1 MALPP
6 GRARPPSYA
15 HLSDFWKVM
24 GARAGNQLTSKGFLI
39 IIGYLKFSLPPF
51 PWVNRKNRDQRV
63 TPRILYFFL
72 GIVLSWVIPLP
83 LAEGRDSIR
92 VLILR
97 DVSTVKVAAEG
108 LNLYDLKTGQPFF
121 KNRKYTALVFE
132 REAGGRVRL
141 RGQNLSAP
149 AFLVEWMGNPLSI
162 NGRSYRDQLRVL
174 PGPNRDL
181 WVINVLPL
189 EEYLVGLINFEI
201 SSQWP
206 MEAVKAQVIAAR
218 TYAFYQRGNRAREP
232 YDVDSGVSDQVYGGT
247 GKEDARS
254 RRAVEETRGEL
265 ILHQGNAIFSVYSA
279 CCGGKT
285 ESGEYMWPGVFPYLR
300 SAECAYCLDSPH
312 FLWNYSI
319 DGERLA
325 SALGSGAVSGSRI
338 LGLEIE
344 ERSPSRRVLK
354 LMIQAQNGR
363 QLVSGKDFRRL
374 LGYDQLRSTNFIVKE
389 KDGTFHFSG
398 LGWGHGV
405 GFCQWGAKG
414 MAEAGMD
421 HRAILNSYY
430 RGVEI
435 GKRQR

>member
-1 MALPP
+1 
-6 GRARPPSYA
+6 
-15 HLSDFWKVM
+15 
-24 GARAGNQLTSKGFLI
+24 
-39 IIGYLKFSLPPF
+39 
-51 PWVNRKNRDQRV
+51 VNRKNRDQRV
-63 TPRILYFFL
+63 TPCILCLFL
-72 GIVLSWVIPLP
+72 GIVLSWLIPLP
-83 LAEGRDSIR
+83 AAEARDLIR

-97 DVSTVKVAAEG
+97 DISSVKVASEG
-108 LNLYDLKTGQPFF
+108 LSLYDLKSGQPFF
-121 KNRKYTALVFE
+121 KNRKYTSLTFE
-132 REAGGRVRL
+132 RDAGPRVRL

-149 AFLVEWMGNPLSI
+149 GFLVEWAGNPLEI
-162 NGRSYRDQLRVL
+162 NGRSYRDHVRVL

-218 TYAFYQRGNRAREP
+218 TYAFFQRRNRAGEP

-254 RRAVEETRGEL
+254 RRAMEETRGEL
-265 ILHQGNAIFSVYSA
+265 ILHEGNPIFSVYSA

-285 ESGEYMWPGVFPYLR
+285 EAAEYMWTLGFPYLR
-300 SAECAYCLDSPH
+300 SMECAYCLDSPH

-325 SALGSGAVSGSRI
+325 SALGSGMVSGPRVRD
-338 LGLEIE
+338 LEIE
-344 ERSPSRRVLK
+344 ERSPSRRVLR
-354 LMIQAQNGR
+354 LWIQSENSR
-363 QLVSGKDFRRL
+363 RLIPGKDFRRL
-374 LGYDQLRSTNFIVKE
+374 LGYDQLRSTNFILTEKE
-389 KDGTFHFSG
+389 GVFQFSG

-414 MAEAGMD
+414 MADAGAD
-421 HRAILNSYY
+421 YRTILKSYY
-430 RGVEI
+430 LGVEI
-435 GKRQR
+435 GKYQR

>member
-1 MALPP
+1 
-6 GRARPPSYA
+6 
-15 HLSDFWKVM
+15 
-24 GARAGNQLTSKGFLI
+24 LTSKDFLI
-39 IIGYLKFSLPPF
+39 IIHYLKFSWLPF
-51 PWVNRKNRDQRV
+51 PWVNRKNRNQRA
-63 TPRILYFFL
+63 TPCILYFLL
-72 GIVLSWVIPLP
+72 GIVLSWVIPPP

-97 DVSTVKVAAEG
+97 EVSTVKVAAEG
-108 LNLYDLKTGQPFF
+108 FYLSDLKTGQSFF
-121 KNRKYTALVFE
+121 KNRKITSLIFE
-132 REAGGRVRL
+132 REAGARVRL

-149 AFLVEWMGNPLSI
+149 GFLVESAGSHLWI
-162 NGRSYRDQLRVL
+162 NGRSYRDYLRIL

-218 TYAFYQRGNRAREP
+218 TYAFYQRGNRSAEP

-265 ILHQGNAIFSVYSA
+265 LLYQGNPIFSVYSA

-285 ESGEYMWPGVFPYLR
+285 ESVEYMWAGVFPYLR
-300 SAECAYCLDSPH
+300 SVECAYCLDSPH

-319 DGERLA
+319 DGERMA
-325 SALGSGAVSGSRI
+325 SALESGAVSGSRV

-344 ERSPSRRVLK
+344 ERSPSRRVLN
-354 LMIQAQNGR
+354 LVIQAQNGR
-363 QLVSGKDFRRL
+363 QRTSGKDFRRL

-389 KDGTFHFSG
+389 NEGVFQFSG

-414 MAEAGMD
+414 MADAGAD
-421 HRAILNSYY
+421 YRTILKSYY
-430 RGVEI
+430 HGVEI
-435 GKRQR
+435 GKNRR